1 MQLSLLV
8 VGLVEF
14 ILVEVLVEKLENT
27 ISILVMTLV
36 VLILV
41 ECWLIMKLVVTWYIR
56 AKNPGILSCDGVP
69 NIHIIT

>member
-14 ILVEVLVEKLENT
+14 ILVEVLVEDLENT

-41 ECWLIMKLVVTWYIR
+41 ECWLIM
-56 AKNPGILSCDGVP
+56 
-69 NIHIIT
+69 